1 LFFKFLKF
9 FKIKNEEGGM
19 KRIIIAGSGCKRC
32 IATEENVK
40 KAVEELKIDA
50 SVEHIYDPKEFV
62 KLGVMIT
69 PAVIVDGKVLF
80 AGKVPTVEDIKQILS
95 KA

>member
-1 LFFKFLKF
+1 
-9 FKIKNEEGGM
+9 M
-19 KRIIIAGSGCKRC
+19 KRIIVAGPGCQRC
-32 IATEENVK
+32 ITTEQNVK

-69 PAVIVDGKVLF
+69 PAVIVDGKILV
-80 AGKVPTVEDIKQILS
+80 AGKVPAVEEIKQLLL
-95 KA
+95 K

>member
-1 LFFKFLKF
+1 
-9 FKIKNEEGGM
+9 M

-62 KLGVMIT
+62 KFGVMIT

-80 AGKVPTVEDIKQILS
+80 AGKVPTVEDIKQVLS

>member
-1 LFFKFLKF
+1 
-9 FKIKNEEGGM
+9 M

-50 SVEHIYDPKEFV
+50 SIEHIYDPKEFV

-69 PAVIVDGKVLF
+69 PAVIVDGKILV
-80 AGKVPTVEDIKQILS
+80 AGKVPTVEELKHLLS
-95 KA
+95 K